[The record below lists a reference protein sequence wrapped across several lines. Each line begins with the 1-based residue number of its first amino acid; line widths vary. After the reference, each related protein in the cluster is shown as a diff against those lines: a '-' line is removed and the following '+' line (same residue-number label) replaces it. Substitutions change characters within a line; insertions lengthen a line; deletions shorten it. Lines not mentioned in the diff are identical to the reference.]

1 MMATVKQIE
10 ANRRN
15 SQKSTGPATL
25 AGRRVSSKNALKHGL
40 TAGEVTLDKDEAKKF
55 AAFRDDL
62 VADLAPVGA
71 LEEELAQTI
80 AICLWRLR
88 RVYRLEVNGSDDSN
102 PLSSLAQEKVGAGLL
117 SGFTLSLG
125 TLLRYETSIARLL
138 ERALHNLER
147 LQARR
152 RGEAVGVPIAV
163 DVTHSTG
170 DGLGVRGAA
179 GEVDEPTTDRSN
191 SASVKRVQL
200 VEED

>member
-1 MMATVKQIE
+1 MATVKQIE

-15 SQKSTGPATL
+15 AQKSTGPATV
-25 AGRRVSSKNALKHGL
+25 AGRRISSQNALKHAL
-40 TAGEVTLDKDEAKKF
+40 TARDVTLDDEEAKRF

-62 VADLAPVGA
+62 VADLAPAGA
-71 LEEELAQTI
+71 LEEELVQAI
-80 AICLWRLR
+80 AIYSWRLR
-88 RVYRLEVNGSDDSN
+88 RVYRLEVNESDISN
-102 PLSSLAQEKVGAGLL
+102 PLSSLVHVKVGGGLL
-117 SGFTLSLG
+117 GGYMLSVG

-163 DVTHSTG
+163 DVTHSMG

-179 GEVDEPTTDRSN
+179 GEVDEATTDRPN
-191 SASVKRVQL
+191 SGSVKRVQL
-200 VEED
+200 AEEG